1 MITKIQKSLIV
12 MLSVVLILPFSGC
25 GNKSEQKESK
35 NISASEAKSTTVYI
49 TKTGTK
55 YHTENCYCLKKSKIK
70 KKLSDLKDYEPCQIC
85 CPPVVKK

>member
-25 GNKSEQKESK
+25 GNKSKQKESK

-49 TKTGTK
+49 TETGTK

-70 KKLSDLKDYEPCQIC
+70 KKLSEAGRYEPCKIC
-85 CPPVVKK
+85 YPPVIKQ